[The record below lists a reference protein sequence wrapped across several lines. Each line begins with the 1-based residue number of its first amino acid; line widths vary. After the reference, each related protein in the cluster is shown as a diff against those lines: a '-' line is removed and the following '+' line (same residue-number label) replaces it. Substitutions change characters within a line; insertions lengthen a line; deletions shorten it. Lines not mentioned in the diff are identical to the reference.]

1 MAVDP
6 KSDHL
11 GYLVRPPEG
20 RGETPSS
27 TRPQTLRTSSL
38 TPRDFERL
46 CYRLARLDSEVVQC
60 RFYGIPGQAQQGID
74 LYTRRTDGTY
84 GVVQCKRRTG
94 EFTPAE
100 LTVAVD
106 AFLGGDWAAA
116 ARTFV
121 LAVSASL
128 DETRIGDRIEDERR
142 RLAERGIVFSAWDEV
157 EISAILKEQP
167 TVVDDFFGRDAV
179 KVFLGDDVANRLG
192 ERLDA
197 TDFIEYR
204 QRLGRLYQEVFYRLE
219 RGIHGDDRNVVLE
232 DRFVL
237 PDVLVSGGSFGVLP
251 DIVERSGD
259 HEPIAAQLPTAR
271 SRRQPAV
278 ADVLRN
284 PRLRAPAR
292 STPVRH
298 EDRVA
303 VIDWLHTGHH
313 HLVLGSPGSGKSAL
327 LRMVVLDVLAPEPLF
342 VERHDRFLDVLP
354 VWLPFAFWTGAAQR
368 QGKDVS
374 LLDAV
379 RAWLEAYD
387 HGHLWP
393 LVERALRDQRL
404 LLVVDGL
411 DEWASPD
418 LARVCVDRLEVF
430 ASTNNVQ
437 VLASSRPVS
446 TADIPIDTG
455 RWRIATLAPLDQT
468 QRLDF
473 VRRWLTP
480 LVSTDEV
487 ESEASAWASKIHA
500 SAHLRELSDLPLFL
514 ALLLRGREQQAEF
527 PEDLHAV
534 LNDAVS
540 RLVGDHRRRKID
552 TAIAAD
558 RFPSPGDIRRVSAAT
573 AERMHLS
580 SRTTL
585 SDDELREVF
594 HRTLS
599 ESVGYPDGVAHSF
612 AVAVVNS
619 LSPGIGLL
627 VRPAP
632 NETRFFHRSVLEF
645 LAAERL
651 QERPPAEQRDLFREH
666 VHENRWGQVLRFL
679 IRALTRPDEIGAI
692 FAELEGTAGAHR
704 REAANLLAADVAT
717 GAGQID
723 ALTRRR
729 LLARVTTE
737 VEEGERLGHR
747 GLLVDRLADGL
758 ARHEINDELSQ
769 RFAGWLRGI
778 DDSTWSSLL
787 AAASNWPPDN
797 DLLRFAWHGIL
808 ADEDRVQRAAARV
821 LAKTFAGNGDVA
833 QRLAALASQTWLH
846 GRRAAATEALSL
858 GWPNHA
864 AVDDLIR
871 RGKEHYD
878 FAVRHSALAA
888 DLRRGN
894 ATNANRQLLMGLLDH
909 APGLSSWA
917 DGVMDLILEHY
928 VEDDVVYEHYVD
940 AADPNNVNF
949 RYNDVPATFLI
960 LKGFTSRPRARD
972 YLLKLLNPSPGTSF
986 AESPTLLTDRLPW
999 PEIAATYSQ
1008 DAEVVAAVENLAR
1021 RHATSSIGERDLYFC
1036 SLVARTDW
1044 VRHRLID
1051 QVRSRDAWG
1060 VGWTIRALVEG
1071 WAGDADAQ
1079 AAIAS
1084 LVDPEEGPVPDGAIW
1099 RLPDIITEPDAAL
1112 DRLAAIAAVHD
1123 DQGTVIDTV
1132 SRLIELGVARDDQRV
1147 QAIVDRAVAHDMSSP
1162 WTSAEAALYVGF
1174 ADDARVRDL
1183 ALKRIHARDAPL
1195 AAVAYG
1201 FRDDPAVRQLVTDT
1215 VRPLSP
1221 ALRGRLVEALAETAP
1236 NDARATSL
1244 LERHDAETDPV
1255 VRILATTAHVRRLAA
1270 TDAVTEGLVD
1280 ELTEQARALGP
1291 DHHER
1296 RAAAFCAL
1304 AELGRLDRLVGLSDR
1319 VTPHQPVQIRDWALG
1334 DRSVFFRFVCRHWT
1348 DVKTAFGE
1356 NFESRFGYRDS
1367 SDSEFWQNVLAVAHD
1382 YPTTRDDL
1390 GRLLAQRPE
1399 LVRSAAGLS
1408 YLWRTEPGS
1417 GRLRQGCIDLLEGVS
1432 VHSYAEIQPS
1442 FVALDV
1448 LADQFEGDA
1457 VVGAWI
1463 DESIRKVEGSRT
1475 VRDGRPWFSL
1485 PALGVVAAMARHA
1498 GDREVTA
1505 ELAAF
1510 TARPEQGRW
1519 HYFHEW
1525 AELTAGVV
1533 RDAQEFVDFAVE
1545 LAEIVVQNDMFAEYL
1560 YRPLLGRLRRDT
1572 QLRAEVRS
1580 SIPSLREPAVGLLA
1594 RLLTITGSIDKDVL
1608 RHLYSRLESV
1618 DAESATATV
1627 DPLTARVGHEALL
1640 MLDVLDAV
1648 V

>member
-1 MAVDP
+1 MVFDP
-6 KSDHL
+6 KSEHL
-11 GYLVRPPEG
+11 GYLARPPEG

-46 CYRLARLDSEVVQC
+46 CYRIARLDSEVVQC
-60 RFYGIPGQAQQGID
+60 RFYGNPGQAQQGID
-74 LYTRRTDGTY
+74 LYARRTDGTY
-84 GVVQCKRRTG
+84 GVIQCKRRTG
-94 EFTPAE
+94 EFTPPE
-100 LTVAVD
+100 LTAAVD
-106 AFLGGDWAAA
+106 SFLGGDWAAA

-121 LAVSASL
+121 LAVSANC
-128 DETRIGDRIEDERR
+128 DDTRLADRIEDERR
-142 RLAERGIVFSAWDEV
+142 RLAERDIVLAIWDEL
-157 EISAILKEQP
+157 EISSILKEQP
-167 TVVDDFFGRDAV
+167 TLVDDFFGRDAV
-179 KVFLGDDVANRLG
+179 RVFLGDNVANRLG

-197 TDFIEYR
+197 ADFFEYR
-204 QRLGRLYQEVFYRLE
+204 QSLGRLYQEVFHRLE
-219 RGIHGDDRNVVLE
+219 RGIHGDDHNVGLE

-237 PDVLVSGGSFGVLP
+237 PDVLISGGAVGVVSEL
-251 DIVERSGD
+251 VERSGD
-259 HEPIAAQLPTAR
+259 QESTAAQLPTAR

-278 ADVLRN
+278 VDVLRN
-284 PRLRAPAR
+284 PRLGAPAR

-303 VIDWLHTGHH
+303 VIDWLHTGRH

-342 VERHDRFLDVLP
+342 VERHDRFLDVIP
-354 VWLPFAFWTGAAQR
+354 VWLPFAFWTNAAQR

-374 LLDAV
+374 VLDAV
-379 RAWLEAYD
+379 RAWLETYD

-393 LVERALRDQRL
+393 LVERAMRDQRL
-404 LLVVDGL
+404 LVVVDGL

-430 ASTNNVQ
+430 ASTKSVQ

-446 TADIPIDTG
+446 ATDIPIDTS

-473 VRRWLTP
+473 VRRWLAP
-480 LVSTDEV
+480 LVSADEV
-487 ESEASAWASKIHA
+487 ESEASAWASEIET

-514 ALLLRGREQQAEF
+514 VLLLRSREQQAEF

-534 LNDAVS
+534 LSDAVS

-573 AERMHLS
+573 AELMHLS

-585 SDDELREVF
+585 SDDDLREVF

-599 ESVGYPDGVAHSF
+599 ESVGYPDGVAHSL
-612 AVAVVNS
+612 AVALVNS
-619 LSPGIGLL
+619 LSPGVGLL
-627 VRPAP
+627 VRPAL
-632 NETRFFHRSVLEF
+632 NETQFFHRSVLEF
-645 LAAERL
+645 LTAERL
-651 QERPPAEQRDLFREH
+651 QERPPADQRDLFREH

-679 IRALTRPDEIGAI
+679 VRALTRPDEIAAI
-692 FAELEGTAGAHR
+692 FGELEGTAGAHR
-704 REAANLLAADVAT
+704 CEATTLLAADVAT
-717 GAGQID
+717 GAGQVD

-729 LLARVTTE
+729 LLARVTSE

-747 GLLVDRLADGL
+747 GLLVDRLAGGL

-769 RFAGWLRGI
+769 RFAGWLRGV

-787 AAASNWPPDN
+787 RAVSNWPPDD

-808 ADEDRVQRAAARV
+808 ADDDRVQRAAARV
-821 LAKTFAGNGDVA
+821 LATSFPGDAGVA
-833 QRLAALASQTWLH
+833 ERLAALASQTWLH
-846 GRRAAATEALSL
+846 DRRAAATEALSL
-858 GWPNHA
+858 GWSNHP
-864 AVDDLIR
+864 AVDDLIS

-894 ATNANRQLLMGLLDH
+894 ATSANRQLLMGLLDH
-909 APGLSSWA
+909 APRLSSW
-917 DGVMDLILEHY
+917 DEGVMDLILEHY
-928 VEDDVVYEHYVD
+928 ADDDVVYEHYVE
-940 AADPNNVNF
+940 AAHPDQGNF
-949 RYNDVPATFLI
+949 RYNDIPATFLI
-960 LKGFTSRPRARD
+960 LKGFTGRPRARE
-972 YLLKLLNPSPGTSF
+972 YLLELLSPSPGTPF

-999 PEIAATYSQ
+999 AEIAATYSE
-1008 DAEVVAAVENLAR
+1008 DSEVVAAVENLAR

-1044 VRHRLID
+1044 VRDRLID
-1051 QVRSRDAWG
+1051 RVRRRDAWG
-1060 VGWTIRALVEG
+1060 VGWAIRALVEG
-1071 WAGDADAQ
+1071 WADDAGAK

-1084 LVDPEEGPVPDGAIW
+1084 LVDPEQGPVPDRAIW

-1112 DRLAAIAAVHD
+1112 DRLAAIAAVHN

-1147 QAIVDRAVAHDMSSP
+1147 QAIVDRALAHDMSSP

-1215 VRPLSP
+1215 IRPLNP
-1221 ALRGRLVEALAETAP
+1221 ALRGRLVGALAETSS

-1244 LERHDAETDPV
+1244 LGRHDTETDPV
-1255 VRILATTAHVRRLAA
+1255 VRILATTAYVRRLAA

-1280 ELTEQARALGP
+1280 EFTEQARALGH

-1304 AELGRLDRLVGLSDR
+1304 AELGRLDRLVGLTDR
-1319 VTPHQPVQIRDWALG
+1319 VTPDQPVQIQDSALG
-1334 DRSVFFRFVCRHWT
+1334 DRSVFFRVVCRHWT

-1356 NFESRFGYRDS
+1356 NFQSRFGYRDS
-1367 SDSEFWQNVLAVAHD
+1367 SDSEFWQNVLAVGHD

-1390 GRLLAQRPE
+1390 GRILAQRPE
-1399 LVRSAAGLS
+1399 LVRSAAGVS
-1408 YLWRTEPGS
+1408 YLSRTEPRS
-1417 GRLRQGCIDLLEGVS
+1417 GRLRQACIDLLEGVS
-1432 VHSYAEIQPS
+1432 TQSYAEIQPS

-1448 LADQFEGDA
+1448 LADQFEGDG
-1457 VVGAWI
+1457 VVDAWL
-1463 DESIRKVEGSRT
+1463 DEAIRKVGESRS

-1485 PALGVVAAMARHA
+1485 PALGVVAAIARHT
-1498 GDREVTA
+1498 RNKEVAA

-1510 TARPEQGRW
+1510 TARPQQGRW

-1533 RDAQEFVDFAVE
+1533 RDAQEFVDFAVA
-1545 LAEIVVQNDMFAEYL
+1545 LAEIVVRNDMFAEYL
-1560 YRPLLGRLRRDT
+1560 YRPLLGRLRRDA

-1580 SIPSLREPAVGLLA
+1580 SIPSLREPAVGLLT
-1594 RLLTITGSIDKDVL
+1594 RLLTITGSIDMDVL
-1608 RHLYSRLESV
+1608 LHLHSRLESV
-1618 DAESATATV
+1618 KAESATGTV
-1627 DPLTARVGHEALL
+1627 DPLTARVRHEALL
-1640 MLDVLDAV
+1640 MLDVLDTV